1 MLRCRI
7 ANMPCKEARGESYK
21 EKCPAC
27 KWRIEKRRKE
37 FCEYEKCEK
46 REDDQR
52 EFEKACNELKTELKK
67 TWLHKMIIRL
77 LDWLAE
83 KI

>member
-67 TWLHKMIIRL
+67 TWQYKMIIRL